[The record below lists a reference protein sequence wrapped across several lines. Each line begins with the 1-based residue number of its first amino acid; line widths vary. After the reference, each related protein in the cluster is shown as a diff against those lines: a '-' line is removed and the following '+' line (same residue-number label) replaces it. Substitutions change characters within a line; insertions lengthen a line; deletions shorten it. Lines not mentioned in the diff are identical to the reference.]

1 MQLIIPAEA
10 AHETVH
16 ALGDVGL
23 VQFKDLNPDKSAFQ
37 RTYANQVKR
46 CDEMLRRLRWFAEQ
60 IEKAE
65 LPTAARA
72 SGAGFELDELEAKL
86 EELESE
92 LLEINS
98 NTEKLRRSYSELV
111 ELQLVLEKAGT
122 FFDEARADAVGA
134 QQSDF
139 DRASDSMSSR
149 GTAEPLLSSVESQVD
164 HKSVRL
170 GFVTGVVPT
179 EKTGNFERVLFR
191 ATRGNMFL
199 KQSPIEGKVE
209 DPASGEKVLKTVFV
223 VFYAGE
229 RARQKIMK
237 ICEAFGANRYPFPE
251 EFTRQRQ
258 MNSEVNARLQELQ
271 MTLDASTSHRD
282 STLVTVGNTLSE
294 WTTMVQR
301 EKAIYHTLNM
311 LSIDVTRQCLVAE
324 GWIPKNAH
332 GAVNEALQRAARQAN
347 AQVTPIFQVMST
359 REMPPTYFR
368 TNKIT
373 RCFQDIVDAYG
384 IPNYREANPTV
395 FTIVTF
401 PFLFAVMFGDL
412 GHGILLFL
420 AALYVVLNEKKL
432 KQVAAESEMFGMMY
446 EGRYVILLMAVFS
459 IYVGILY
466 NEFFSMPMTMF
477 GGDTKFVCRDPQ
489 PDGSCPSAYT
499 KGLVPDGTYP
509 IGVDPV
515 WHGTTTELTFT
526 NSLKMKMS
534 IVMGVT
540 QMSLGIFMSFLNF
553 RYRGDTLSI
562 YCEFVPQII
571 FLMCLFGYLS
581 WLIVLKWMSGSTA
594 DLYHVMIN
602 MFLAPGNVDCYDVP
616 RPDGSPSCPENVMY
630 AGQAGFQV
638 FLVLVAFVCVPWMLF
653 PKPYILKARH
663 LQRARGAAYGALPA
677 DDSEDHHGSHGE
689 HFDFGEVMVHQ
700 MIHTIEF
707 VLGSVSNTASY
718 LRLWALSLAHAQLS
732 AVFYDRVLMTA
743 ISTGSVA
750 AMVIGFAFF
759 AGATIGVLLIMET
772 LSAFLHALR
781 LHWVEYNNKFFGGT
795 GNLFAPFTFASL

>member
-237 ICEAFGANRYPFPE
+237 ICEVRA
-251 EFTRQRQ
+251 TRRRQ
-258 MNSEVNARLQELQ
+258 
-271 MTLDASTSHRD
+271 
-282 STLVTVGNTLSE
+282 
-294 WTTMVQR
+294 
-301 EKAIYHTLNM
+301 
-311 LSIDVTRQCLVAE
+311 
-324 GWIPKNAH
+324 P
-332 GAVNEALQRAARQAN
+332 
-347 AQVTPIFQVMST
+347 
-359 REMPPTYFR
+359 
-368 TNKIT
+368 
-373 RCFQDIVDAYG
+373 
-384 IPNYREANPTV
+384 
-395 FTIVTF
+395 
-401 PFLFAVMFGDL
+401 
-412 GHGILLFL
+412 
-420 AALYVVLNEKKL
+420 
-432 KQVAAESEMFGMMY
+432 
-446 EGRYVILLMAVFS
+446 
-459 IYVGILY
+459 
-466 NEFFSMPMTMF
+466 
-477 GGDTKFVCRDPQ
+477 
-489 PDGSCPSAYT
+489 CP
-499 KGLVPDGTYP
+499 
-509 IGVDPV
+509 VDP
-515 WHGTTTELTFT
+515 LPYP
-526 NSLKMKMS
+526 LP
-534 IVMGVT
+534 
-540 QMSLGIFMSFLNF
+540 
-553 RYRGDTLSI
+553 RG
-562 YCEFVPQII
+562 
-571 FLMCLFGYLS
+571 
-581 WLIVLKWMSGSTA
+581 
-594 DLYHVMIN
+594 
-602 MFLAPGNVDCYDVP
+602 
-616 RPDGSPSCPENVMY
+616 R
-630 AGQAGFQV
+630 
-638 FLVLVAFVCVPWMLF
+638 
-653 PKPYILKARH
+653 
-663 LQRARGAAYGALPA
+663 RG
-677 DDSEDHHGSHGE
+677 
-689 HFDFGEVMVHQ
+689 
-700 MIHTIEF
+700 
-707 VLGSVSNTASY
+707 
-718 LRLWALSLAHAQLS
+718 
-732 AVFYDRVLMTA
+732 
-743 ISTGSVA
+743 
-750 AMVIGFAFF
+750 
-759 AGATIGVLLIMET
+759 
-772 LSAFLHALR
+772 
-781 LHWVEYNNKFFGGT
+781 
-795 GNLFAPFTFASL
+795 